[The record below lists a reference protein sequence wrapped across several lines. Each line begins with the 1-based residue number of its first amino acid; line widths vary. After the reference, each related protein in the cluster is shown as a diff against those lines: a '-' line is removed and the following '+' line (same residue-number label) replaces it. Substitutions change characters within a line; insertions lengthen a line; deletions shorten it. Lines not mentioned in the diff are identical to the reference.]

1 MMIKQNLSLMT
12 LKITLITLILGEAV
26 NKLCDKPEDTEAL
39 HEETSVTGQKSSLKI
54 STFNLFKTIAQ
65 YLGYFLI
72 HNEDKKRQS
81 CKLSTS
87 FETVRE

>member
-39 HEETSVTGQKSSLKI
+39 YEETSVTGQK
-54 STFNLFKTIAQ
+54 
-65 YLGYFLI
+65 
-72 HNEDKKRQS
+72 
-81 CKLSTS
+81 
-87 FETVRE
+87 